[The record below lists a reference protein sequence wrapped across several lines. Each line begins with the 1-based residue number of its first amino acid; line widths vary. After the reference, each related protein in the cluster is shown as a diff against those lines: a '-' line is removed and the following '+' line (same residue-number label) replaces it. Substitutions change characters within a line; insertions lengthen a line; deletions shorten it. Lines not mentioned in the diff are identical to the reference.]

1 MAEHKNGAF
10 VALASK
16 PSMLTDSDDSL
27 ETKKPQKTRE

>member
-16 PSMLTDSDDSL
+16 PILLADSDDSL
-27 ETKKPQKTRE
+27 ETKKPLKTRE